1 MKLTTWSIRLI
12 CKFLLQLSSSF
23 PRAFSPP
30 IFFPRRFRLPVD
42 RFSAPEAIINFA
54 RRSKCQ
60 SRSEIRMGVRSTCRI
75 CRFYRR
81 LYFIYFT
88 PCISLRSS
96 IPSPFLS
103 SSSSRYDRFCGH
115 HPCCHNKLHERFR
128 VSIVIEDI
136 ERKY

>member
-1 MKLTTWSIRLI
+1 MERHTSD
-12 CKFLLQLSSSF
+12 LQTSLAAF
-23 PRAFSPP
+23 FIFSPSV
-30 IFFPRRFRLPVD
+30 FTSRLLPTSISLTVD
-42 RFSAPEAIINFA
+42 RFSAPGAIINFA

-103 SSSSRYDRFCGH
+103 SSSSRYDRFRGH
-115 HPCCHNKLHERFR
+115 HLRCHNKLHERFR

>member
-1 MKLTTWSIRLI
+1 MEHTSDLQTSLAAFFIFSVFTSHLLPTSISLT
-12 CKFLLQLSSSF
+12 
-23 PRAFSPP
+23 
-30 IFFPRRFRLPVD
+30 VD

-60 SRSEIRMGVRSTCRI
+60 SRSKIRMGVRSTCRI

-115 HPCCHNKLHERFR
+115 HPHCHNKLHERFR

-136 ERKY
+136 GRKY